1 MGQRAIPS
9 PRQLSLAFGP
19 GSPIIANAVGRLSA
33 LFEENSAASP
43 VAVAYE
49 YWRRYRKSAACLSPA
64 TPPLFVQHTYLALLA
79 RLVAR
84 HFLEPARAP
93 ANHQELWQVVNG
105 DYFIGFGLENF
116 IGEDFFTW
124 PFFRLSMGIG
134 PEEEA
139 LDVVRELSI
148 ELAQFDLS
156 RPSPGLLTEMFHRI
170 SLSGEAPVQPVPR
183 WLAEF
188 LLEEKLL
195 LAQQPDQAVLDP
207 SCGPGT
213 FLAAAVASKTIALRK
228 SGQSPLDVLLQV
240 ISQVAGM
247 TTDPLAAMIARTGYL
262 LALGGLAREPHPPI
276 LVPVYLADANQESAV
291 EVNSASVTVHS
302 FSTAEGMSLP
312 DRVAGDPMMLD
323 WLFGRLPN
331 YMRGAATRLHAQ
343 SEEVAVQEVL
353 NAYYNYLT
361 SPKSRTPIPEP
372 LTPAAADV
380 MIETARNLV
389 QGYLHGEGHVRLF
402 IVKNAP
408 APVFL
413 ARRKFDLLV
422 GFGSQPS
429 AAGSLDFFEDCR
441 SVYLNDSGRA
451 AIVLSSERAETN
463 RFEYSLASVGQ
474 RLAASSNSMLVTGEI
489 PENDPGWA
497 EIRDLNVIEM
507 NPE

>member
-1 MGQRAIPS
+1 M
-9 PRQLSLAFGP
+9 
-19 GSPIIANAVGRLSA
+19 ANAVGRLSA
-33 LFEENSAASP
+33 LYEQTSAASP

-49 YWRRYRKSAACLSPA
+49 YWRRYRESAACLSPA
-64 TPPLFVQHTYLALLA
+64 THPLFVQHTYLALLA
-79 RLVAR
+79 RLVAS
-84 HFLEPARAP
+84 HFLEPSRAP

-105 DYFIGFGLENF
+105 DYFVGFGLENF

-139 LDVVRELSI
+139 LDVVRGLSI
-148 ELAQFDLS
+148 ELTQFDLS
-156 RPSPGLLTEMFHRI
+156 RPSSGLLTELFHQI
-170 SLSGEAPVQPVPR
+170 SHSGKAPVQQPPR
-183 WLAEF
+183 WLAEY
-188 LLEEKLL
+188 LLEEKLH
-195 LAQQPDQAVLDP
+195 LAQQPDEAVLDP

-240 ISQVAGM
+240 TGQVAGM
-247 TTDPLAAMIARTGYL
+247 TPDPLAAMIARTGYL
-262 LALGGLAREPHPPI
+262 LALGGLAKEPHPPI

-291 EVNSASVTVHS
+291 EVNSAGVTVHS
-302 FSTAEGMSLP
+302 FSIAEGMSLP

-380 MIETARNLV
+380 MIETARNLI

-408 APVFL
+408 APMFL

-422 GFGSQPS
+422 GFHFDGSG
-429 AAGSLDFFEDCR
+429 ADGLDFFEDCR

-451 AIVLSSERAETN
+451 AIVLGSEHAGTN
-463 RFEYSLASVGQ
+463 RFEYSLAGPGKE
-474 RLAASSNSMLVTGEI
+474 LATSTTGLRVAENL
-489 PENDPGWA
+489 PERDIGWA
-497 EIRDLNVIEM
+497 EIKDLGVIEVDHR
-507 NPE
+507 